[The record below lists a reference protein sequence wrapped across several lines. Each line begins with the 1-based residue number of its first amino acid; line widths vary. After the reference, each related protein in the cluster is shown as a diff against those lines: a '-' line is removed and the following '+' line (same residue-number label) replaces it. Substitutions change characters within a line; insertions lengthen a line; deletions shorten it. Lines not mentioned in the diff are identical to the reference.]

1 MWTLPAERGNIDRVI
16 IHLSKKKNKDDSA
29 SGKIFH
35 HLKRETTMF
44 VKKSVQ
50 GRKKIYIY
58 FRFVNC
64 GNNFDYLVDLTYCF

>member
-1 MWTLPAERGNIDRVI
+1 
-16 IHLSKKKNKDDSA
+16 
-29 SGKIFH
+29 
-35 HLKRETTMF
+35 MF

-50 GRKKIYIY
+50 GRKKIYLY